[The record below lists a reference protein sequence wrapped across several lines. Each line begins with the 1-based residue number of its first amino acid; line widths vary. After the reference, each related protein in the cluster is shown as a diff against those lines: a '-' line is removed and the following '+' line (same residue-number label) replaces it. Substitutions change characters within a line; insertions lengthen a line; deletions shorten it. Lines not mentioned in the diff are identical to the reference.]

1 MEIRKRMIIGVIAAV
16 VILLIGYGFWPKPF
30 VVETSEVRDGPLKV
44 TVEEEGRTRVM
55 DRFVVTAPVSGL
67 ALRIDLNVG
76 DSVYKDR
83 PILYMEPVY
92 SEVLGPRRQAEAQAR
107 VRATEAA
114 LKAAKETVKAA
125 KSDADLAE
133 SEWERIKGLFDA
145 GSATRQMLDHAQADN
160 LRASSN
166 LSSSNFAVEV
176 ARYDYEAAKTAL
188 EYYGIDRKNS
198 KSIQIPITSPVDGC
212 VLKINHESE
221 GIVQVGQPLIE
232 VGNPRTL
239 EIETDVLSSD
249 AVKILPGTR
258 VELDRWGGNELLQ
271 GRVRTIEPVGFT
283 KYSALGVEEQR
294 VLVITDIIS
303 PKKEWN
309 RLGDGYRVVTRFVI
323 WEKDSVLQVPT
334 SALFRK
340 DGKWAVF
347 VIRNNRATIRGV
359 EIGHRSGLTAEIQS
373 GIMKDDRVIIH
384 PDEQIEDGA
393 RVSVR

>member
-1 MEIRKRMIIGVIAAV
+1 MEIRKRMITGLIAAV

-30 VVETSEVRDGPLKV
+30 EVETAEVSDGPFKV
-44 TVEEEGRTRVM
+44 TVEEEGRTRVT

-67 ALRIDLNVG
+67 ALRIDLDVG
-76 DSVYKDR
+76 DSVFKNR

-92 SEVLGPRRQAEAQAR
+92 SEVLDPRRQAEAQAR

-114 LKAAKETVKAA
+114 LMAAKETVKAA
-125 KSDADLAE
+125 KSDDELAK
-133 SEWERIKGLFDA
+133 SEWVRIKGLFDA
-145 GSATRQMLDHAQADN
+145 GSATRQMLDHTRADY
-160 LRASSN
+160 LRASSG
-166 LSSSNFAVEV
+166 LSSSNFAVEI

-188 EYYGIDRKNS
+188 EYYGVDRKKS
-198 KSIQIPITSPVDGC
+198 KSKQITIISPVDGC

-221 GIVQVGQPLIE
+221 GIVQAGQPLLE
-232 VGNPRTL
+232 VGNPGTL

-249 AVKILPGTR
+249 AVKISPGNR
-258 VELDRWGGNELLQ
+258 VELDRWGGKELLQ

-294 VLVITDIIS
+294 VLVITDITS
-303 PKKEWN
+303 PKREWN

-323 WEKDSVLQVPT
+323 WEIDSVLQVPA

-347 VIRNNRATIRGV
+347 VIQNNRATLREV
-359 EIGHRSGLTAEIQS
+359 EIGLRSGLMAEIQA
-373 GIMKDDRVIIH
+373 GIIKDDRVIIH
-384 PDEQIEDGA
+384 PDEQIEDGS